1 MKSSVECPH
10 WVYPLILSNLF
21 LIAKEPTQCQNERRK
36 ALLKPGSSESEVVIS
51 CKPDGSFSPIQC
63 DKSVGDCWCADKNGV
78 EIPGTRTTGIVRCP
92 PDGQCFSLS
101 ALLLSIYIKMLCVV
115 ARRWVIFCD
124 CMKQRKSLQTLSTPW
139 NNHWAY
145 RSQRTDRTLKQS
157 MGWSKSGHIPKSNAK
172 WHALLK
178 TRHPVPIERNNMVFI

>member
-124 CMKQRKSLQTLSTPW
+124 CMKQKNPSKRYRHPETTTGLIEVSAQIEPW
-139 NNHWAY
+139 NSLWADL
-145 RSQRTDRTLKQS
+145 SQGIYLSPMQNGTHCWKL
-157 MGWSKSGHIPKSNAK
+157 GIPCQ
-172 WHALLK
+172 
-178 TRHPVPIERNNMVFI
+178 